1 MKFRKINNIFFVGI
15 GGIGMSGIAE
25 LLMNLKFN
33 ISGSDISENENVNR
47 LRDMGVDIRIGHNI
61 NNVTND
67 IDVLVYSS
75 AVPPENPEI
84 IRAKQKGIPVIRRA
98 EMLGELISVKETSIA
113 VGGTH
118 GKTTTSSMVGTIL
131 SYTKMDPT
139 LVVGGLVHN
148 LDTNSKLGSGD
159 IIVVEADEYDRSFL
173 ALKPTISII
182 TNIELEHMDCYENLG
197 DLQNAFMKFC
207 KSVPFYGAIIACIDS
222 PAVQEIITKIER
234 PMITYGRSRDAAY
247 RAKNLRFHENKSTY
261 TVFRAEECLGD
272 IELNV
277 PGEHNVLNSLAAVTL
292 GIEMGLSFENIAKGI
307 QSYKGVRRRFDIK
320 GIHNDILIVDDYAH
334 HPTEV
339 EATLKSAK
347 SGWDRRIVAVF
358 QPHLFTRT
366 KQFFREFANALQ
378 SADIVIITDIYP
390 AREQPIAGVTS
401 KLIYDEL
408 SNKMGE
414 SSHHVPDLDD
424 LIYKLDKIT
433 QPEDM
438 VITMGAGNI
447 WRYSE
452 SYVTYLKSVTVG
464 AKID

>member
-1 MKFRKINNIFFVGI
+1 MKFRKINKIFFVGI

-25 LLMNLKFN
+25 LLMNLKFS
-33 ISGSDISENENVNR
+33 ISGSDISENENVKR
-47 LRDMGVDIRIGHNI
+47 LRGMGVDIRIGHNI

-75 AVPPENPEI
+75 AVSLENPEI
-84 IRAKQKGIPVIRRA
+84 MRAKQKGIPVIRRA

-113 VGGTH
+113 IGGTH
-118 GKTTTSSMVGTIL
+118 GKTTTSSMVGTVL
-131 SYTKMDPT
+131 SYAKMDPT

-159 IIVVEADEYDRSFL
+159 IIVVEADEFDRSFL

-182 TNIELEHMDCYENLG
+182 TNIELEHMDCYDSLG
-197 DLQNAFMKFC
+197 DLQDAFISFC

-222 PAVQEIITKIER
+222 PEVQEIITKIER

-261 TVFRAEECLGD
+261 TVFRAEECLGE

-277 PGEHNVLNSLAAVTL
+277 PGEHNILNSLAAVTL
-292 GIEMGLSFENIAKGI
+292 GLEMGLSFSDISKGI
-307 QSYKGVRRRFDIK
+307 QAYSGVRRRFDIK
-320 GIHNDILIVDDYAH
+320 GVHNEIFVVDDYAH

-339 EATLKSAK
+339 EATLQSAR

-366 KQFFREFANALQ
+366 KQFYREFADALQ
-378 SADIVIITDIYP
+378 NADVAIVTDIYP
-390 AREQPIAGVTS
+390 AREQKIAGVTS

-408 SNKMGE
+408 SSE
-414 SSHHVPDLDD
+414 CSYLVPDLDD
-424 LIYKLDKIT
+424 LIDKLDEVT
-433 QPEDM
+433 QSGDM

-447 WRYSE
+447 WRYCE
-452 SYVTYLKSVTVG
+452 FYVNHLKTINNGVKV
-464 AKID
+464 D